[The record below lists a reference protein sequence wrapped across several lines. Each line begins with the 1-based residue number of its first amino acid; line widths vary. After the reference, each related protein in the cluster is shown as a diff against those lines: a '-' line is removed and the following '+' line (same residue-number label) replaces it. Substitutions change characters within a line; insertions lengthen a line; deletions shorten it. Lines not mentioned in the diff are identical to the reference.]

1 RAGYQPQDRQGARPD
16 DPALSAGSGRRNYR
30 VMDRRAFVAAT
41 AAYLVAPVIVEAQ
54 PPRLYRVGVVLQG
67 DPYYPAVDGLRDGL
81 RELGFEEGK
90 QVAFSVRDAKGNLK
104 TVEAA
109 ARSLEGEKVDLI
121 YAVCHLGDVC
131 GQASD
136 KPRPDR
142 ILCRDRSR

>member
-1 RAGYQPQDRQGARPD
+1 ME
-16 DPALSAGSGRRNYR
+16 RR
-30 VMDRRAFVAAT
+30 VFVAAT
-41 AAYLVAPVIVEAQ
+41 AAYFAAPVFVEAQ

-121 YAVCHLGDVC
+121 YAVATSVTFAVRRATTRIPIVFYAGTDPAAIGLVE
-131 GQASD
+131 SVR
-136 KPRPDR
+136 KPAGRLTG
-142 ILCRDRSR
+142 IYSRDTDL